1 MNKPTQSIYDLAV
14 IGGGPSGMMAA
25 GTAASHGLSVILIEK
40 NDSLGKKLLITG
52 GGRCNLT
59 NAEFDN
65 KKFLSKFKDD
75 SKFLFSPFSKFSVKD
90 TLNFFNGRGM
100 ETKIEAG
107 NRVFPISNSS
117 KSVFDVMVN
126 YLKENKVTIL
136 TSSPIISLG
145 TEKDKITQI
154 NLKDKTTIK
163 ARSYILAT
171 GGKSHKETGSTG
183 DGFKWLEKIGHTII
197 EQGASLVPIKASDTW
212 VHSLSGLSLE
222 NIKLTT
228 CLDNKKQN
236 KFIGKIL
243 FTHFG
248 LSGPMILNMS
258 KEISEL
264 LKYGEVEIELDLM
277 PKVDLGTLDKNLQ
290 EVLKN
295 NQNKKIKNTLS
306 EIVHPRLAPIILDI
320 SKIEKDKPV
329 NILTKSERLL
339 LVRLIKGLKIKIIG
353 LMGEEKA
360 IITSGGLDLKE
371 VDFKS
376 MSSIKYPNLFVVGD
390 ILNIDRP
397 SGGYS
402 LQLCWTT
409 GFVAG
414 ESAATYVK
422 DIKQNL

>member
-197 EQGASLVPIKASDTW
+197 EQGASLVPIKAYDTW

-295 NQNKKIKNTLS
+295 NQNKKIKNSLS

>member
-126 YLKENKVTIL
+126 YLKENKVTIF

-145 TEKDKITQI
+145 TEKDKVTQI

-163 ARSYILAT
+163 AKSYILAT

-197 EQGASLVPIKASDTW
+197 EQGASLVPIKAYDTW

-295 NQNKKIKNTLS
+295 NQNKKIKNSLS

>member
-163 ARSYILAT
+163 AKSYILAT

-197 EQGASLVPIKASDTW
+197 EQGASLVPIKAYDTW

-295 NQNKKIKNTLS
+295 NQNKKIKNSLS

>member
-126 YLKENKVTIL
+126 YLKENKVTIF

-145 TEKDKITQI
+145 TEKDKVTQI

-163 ARSYILAT
+163 AKSYILAT

-197 EQGASLVPIKASDTW
+197 EQGASLVPIKAYDTW

>member
-90 TLNFFNGRGM
+90 TLNFFNGCGM
-100 ETKIEAG
+100 KTKVEVG
-107 NRVFPISNSS
+107 NRVFPMSNSS

-145 TEKDKITQI
+145 TEKDKVTQI

-197 EQGASLVPIKASDTW
+197 EQGASLVPIKAYDTW

-228 CLDNKKQN
+228 YLDNKKQN

-295 NQNKKIKNTLS
+295 NQNKKIKNSLS